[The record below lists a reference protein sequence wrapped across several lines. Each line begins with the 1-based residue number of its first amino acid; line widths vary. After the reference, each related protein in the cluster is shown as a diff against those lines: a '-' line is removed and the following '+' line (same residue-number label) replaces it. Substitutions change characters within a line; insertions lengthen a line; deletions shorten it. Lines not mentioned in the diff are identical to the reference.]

1 MVEEEENQGGEEMSH
16 DIDIDILIYYD
27 NASRGWEASHTLIVA
42 LHPGWENIVMRTIG
56 YCALVKKKK

>member
-1 MVEEEENQGGEEMSH
+1 MSH